1 MLEIL
6 DYKIKI
12 RMPVNDPKELSNLA
26 CGFMCMCGSKA
37 EDLVIRDNETGV
49 EIPFLEYNK

>member
-6 DYKIKI
+6 DYKIKV
-12 RMPVNDPKELSNLA
+12 RMPVSEPKELSNLA

-49 EIPFLEYNK
+49 ETPFLEYNK